1 MDQPERSY
9 IPAAGQHWLLP
20 LYDPLLWIL
29 RGDALKRPL
38 IEQAAITSGF
48 RVLDV
53 GCGTGSLTVLIK
65 RLHPQAEV
73 VGLDPDS
80 KALSIAKRKAERA
93 GLSVEFDRGF
103 ADRLAYPDAS
113 FDRVFSSFMFHH
125 LKRDEK
131 SATLGEIRRVLKAG
145 GSLHLLDFAPP
156 RSFFSRAVGHLFHQA
171 GHVDNIAGRIPSLVD
186 EAGFVDSEEVAHRDT
201 FVGSIAYYRAV
212 NLGPKPAQSVA

>member
-9 IPAAGQHWLLP
+9 IPAAGQHWLLR

-38 IEQAAITSGF
+38 IEQAAITPGF

-65 RLHPQAEV
+65 RLHPQAAV
-73 VGLDPDS
+73 VGLDPDD
-80 KALSIAKRKAERA
+80 KALAIAKRKVERA

-125 LKRDEK
+125 LTRDEK
-131 SATLGEIRRVLKAG
+131 SATLGEIRRVLKVG

-156 RSFFSRAVGHLFHQA
+156 RSFLSRVVGHLFHQA
-171 GHVDNIAGRIPSLVD
+171 AHVEDNVAGRIPSLIA
-186 EAGFVDSEEVAHRDT
+186 EAGLVDCEEVAHRNT
-201 FVGSIAYYRAV
+201 LVGSIAYYRAV
-212 NLGPKPAQSVA
+212 TIEGSP

>member
-29 RGDALKRPL
+29 RGNAIKRPL
-38 IEQAAITSGF
+38 IEQAAIKSGF

-80 KALSIAKRKAERA
+80 KALSIGKRKAERA
-93 GLSVEFDRGF
+93 GLSVEFDQSF
-103 ADRLAYPDAS
+103 SDRLGYADAS

-125 LKRDEK
+125 LTRDEK
-131 SATLGEIRRVLKAG
+131 SATLGEIRRVLKAD
-145 GSLHLLDFAPP
+145 GSLHLLDFVPA
-156 RSFFSRAVGHLFHQA
+156 RSFLSRAVGHFFHRLGHA
-171 GHVDNIAGRIPSLVD
+171 GDNIEGRITSLMG
-186 EAGFVDSEEVAHRDT
+186 EAGLDDPEEVAHRNT
-201 FVGSIAYYRAV
+201 LVGSIAYYRAG
-212 NLGPKPAQSVA
+212 NPGGKSADA